1 MDLDSLTP
9 KHSNELEQ
17 MITNLLKTMRSAK
30 LQNLPV
36 YAALQELEQELGEAR
51 RNRYDKNNSKYIGY

>member
-17 MITNLLKTMRSAK
+17 MITQLLKTMRSAK
-30 LQNLPV
+30 LQNMPV
-36 YAALQELEQELGEAR
+36 YAALQELEQQLGEAR
-51 RNRYDKNNSKYIGY
+51 RNRYDQNNSKYIGY

>member
-17 MITNLLKTMRSAK
+17 MITQLLKTMRSAK

-36 YAALQELEQELGEAR
+36 YIALQELEQELGEAR
-51 RNRYDKNNSKYIGY
+51 RNRYDQNNSKYIGY

>member
-1 MDLDSLTP
+1 MDLDSLSP

-36 YAALQELEQELGEAR
+36 YAALQQLEQELAEAR
-51 RNRYDKNNSKYIGY
+51 RNRYDKENSKYIGY